1 MRSRGIL
8 LRHSLAALVALGS
21 VLSTS
26 LAVHADGVSDQ
37 KHKVDQLAT
46 ELDNLSNR
54 IGTLDEEYGAAQDEK
69 AVLDQDILDSQAKI
83 AQQEQTLGVLTN
95 ALSAIAVDNYVSG
108 GSLELSPLF
117 SNVEAYS
124 EAQQKDSLS
133 NVVLDNGSDSTDQ
146 MQALADDLA
155 KEQAALSAK
164 QQQVAGLVTSL
175 NSKLAEAQT
184 LQGEYKQKLA
194 SATAELA
201 VKVEQERQR
210 RAEAAAKAEIARQQ
224 KVAADAAAANAAAAA
239 AASKATAAS
248 SSRGGGTAG
257 GASAPAAAKAPAP
270 RAAPSSGASSAPA
283 ADPTPADTGGGS
295 SAPPVSSKAGIA
307 VNAAQSQLGVPYV
320 FAAESPGVA
329 FDCSGL
335 TKYAWGQAGVSLP
348 HQSASQYASTP
359 HVPVSEAQPGDLIFY
374 RSPIGHV
381 AIYIGGGTLIHAPQ
395 TGDVVKTGSVKWA
408 SVVGVGRPG

>member
-8 LRHSLAALVALGS
+8 LRHSLAALVAVGS

-26 LAVHADGVSDQ
+26 VVAHGDGVSDQ

-69 AVLDQDILDSQAKI
+69 AVLDQDIVDSLAKI

-133 NVVLDNGSDSTDQ
+133 NVVLDNGSESTDR

-155 KEQAALSAK
+155 KEQAVLSTK
-164 QQQVAGLVTSL
+164 QQQVADLVTSL
-175 NSKLAEAQT
+175 NSKLAEAQK
-184 LQGEYKQKLA
+184 LEGEYKQKLA

-201 VKVEQERQR
+201 VKIEQERQR

-224 KVAADAAAANAAAAA
+224 KVANDAAASNAAAAA

-248 SSRGGGTAG
+248 ASRGGGTAG
-257 GASAPAAAKAPAP
+257 GASAPAVAKAPAP
-270 RAAPSSGASSAPA
+270 RAAPSSDASPA
-283 ADPTPADTGGGS
+283 PADTGGGS
-295 SAPPVSSKAGIA
+295 SGPPVSSKAGIA

-381 AIYIGGGTLIHAPQ
+381 AIYIGGGSLIHAPQ